1 MWNRDQG
8 NRDVIVMDDAFSE
21 RFLGRPW
28 IPIGLYPTAR
38 QSYTGTAYETAWWGA
53 NPAHNAVAVIV
64 VFTYA
69 GTGGG
74 QVKVTM
80 TPSGGSARTLA
91 EYDVAANTWT
101 QRTIEAPLDGVEFL
115 QSVTWDVSHRA
126 KNSGVNV
133 ETRLYRA
140 YTRNT
145 FTADEAPDT
154 PHARP
159 PQQQRHKTRSAFRPR
174 RSPTVR
180 RPPSTSRGC
189 APSTTDKEAPSFVLP
204 ENIPSVTVR
213 GRFLDPS
220 GRPLSGAVTFR
231 APAQLTFPQSDVILG
246 GPVVAQLDAQGS
258 IEVTLPATDAPDMDP
273 SGWAYIVAEQLAG
286 IPVGRTYNILL
297 PTAQPLVDLADIAP
311 TDPSKPNYVG
321 VPGPKGDTGP
331 AGAPAHGSTPAAPF
345 PPPTSASTATST
357 SGTRRRPCSA

>member
-1 MWNRDQG
+1 MAAVPLDLLDRIRALERQVRELTGRAQMRPALNEVLHGDVVIGEGGRLIAMAPNGNRIFMTGETPAGDWAVGIARPTDGTAALTVGDENAAGAGQMVRMWNRDQG

-53 NPAHNAVAVIV
+53 SPAHNAVAVIV

-74 QVKVTM
+74 QVKVIM

-91 EYDVAANTWT
+91 EYDVPANTWT

-154 PHARP
+154 PAR
-159 PQQQRHKTRSAFRPR
+159 TA
-174 RSPTVR
+174 
-180 RPPSTSRGC
+180 
-189 APSTTDKEAPSFVLP
+189 TTAAAAQD
-204 ENIPSVTVR
+204 
-213 GRFLDPS
+213 
-220 GRPLSGAVTFR
+220 PLSV
-231 APAQLTFPQSDVILG
+231 
-246 GPVVAQLDAQGS
+246 
-258 IEVTLPATDAPDMDP
+258 
-273 SGWAYIVAEQLAG
+273 
-286 IPVGRTYNILL
+286 
-297 PTAQPLVDLADIAP
+297 
-311 TDPSKPNYVG
+311 
-321 VPGPKGDTGP
+321 
-331 AGAPAHGSTPAAPF
+331 PAASF
-345 PPPTSASTATST
+345 ADSPPAAVDEPGLRTIDD
-357 SGTRRRPCSA
+357 